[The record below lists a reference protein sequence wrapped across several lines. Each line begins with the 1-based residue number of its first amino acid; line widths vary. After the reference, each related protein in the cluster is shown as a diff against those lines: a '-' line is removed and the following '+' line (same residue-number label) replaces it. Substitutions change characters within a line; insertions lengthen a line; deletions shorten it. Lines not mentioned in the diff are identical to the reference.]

1 MKKPDSQVAYNLQLS
16 LGWLPCNVHGDR
28 SDSFSLFFGWLLGFE
43 PTIPCLFLYR
53 SQDSIPPPLI
63 PIFSSRP
70 HLLSSLVLFSLLPSL
85 FLYFFFFYD
94 SCMYFSWLADF
105 LTTLLPS
112 RYQSPVC
119 SSSRSSNRLWG
130 WALTPS
136 CSTWKISC
144 CQYCGWLAGIN
155 PLDADWILGMRLC
168 TTTV

>member
-1 MKKPDSQVAYNLQLS
+1 MFMGIDLTPSLSFLADCWDSSQQFPVFFSTGARI
-16 LGWLPCNVHGDR
+16 R
-28 SDSFSLFFGWLLGFE
+28 S
-43 PTIPCLFLYR
+43 
-53 SQDSIPPPLI
+53 PPLI

-70 HLLSSLVLFSLLPSL
+70 HLLSSLVLFSLLSSL
-85 FLYFFFFYD
+85 FLYLFFFYD